1 MWRTR
6 QLSWGEREAD
16 LQSLPPNRIR
26 GRRATRMWPSD
37 WKVEQARLSFSSK
50 EARVLEALDRVL
62 VAPYSCFRP
71 GPQPARVCDGI
82 YLAGLA
88 EATDPALLRQRGI
101 TRVLSCVSVSE
112 IDRFCA
118 KNNQM
123 LDDLDLSYY
132 HAGIEQRVVEV
143 LDSPQ
148 SDIAHAWEVAQGI
161 LCEWREQGHN
171 VLVHCVAGH
180 NRSAAIVMLWL
191 MHCHGMRL
199 VCAAELVQSVRGCV
213 LSNHSFRLAL
223 VREDR
228 HWAAPVDAL

>member
-26 GRRATRMWPSD
+26 GTALLLKQRSSCVGSPRQGSCRTLQLLSSRTTASPPSL
-37 WKVEQARLSFSSK
+37 RTTGT
-50 EARVLEALDRVL
+50 ALVK
-62 VAPYSCFRP
+62 
-71 GPQPARVCDGI
+71 ARVCDGI